1 MFIKELGMYLDY
13 LKKDIN
19 KSLGVMNEQ
28 KVKYFM
34 EFKNNLLDGI
44 EYYRKLFPQMTEESI
59 EYRTKTLNELE
70 ACHQRLL
77 AIVEEFAPAFTSH
90 LAVA

>member
-1 MFIKELGMYLDY
+1 
-13 LKKDIN
+13 
-19 KSLGVMNEQ
+19 
-28 KVKYFM
+28 
-34 EFKNNLLDGI
+34 
-44 EYYRKLFPQMTEESI
+44 MTEESI

-77 AIVEEFAPAFTSH
+77 AIMEEFAPAFTSH

>member
-1 MFIKELGMYLDY
+1 
-13 LKKDIN
+13 
-19 KSLGVMNEQ
+19 MNEH
-28 KVKYFM
+28 KIKYFT

-44 EYYRKLFPQMTEESI
+44 EYYRKLFPQMMEESV

-70 ACHQRLL
+70 ACNQRLQ
-77 AIVEEFAPAFTSH
+77 AVVEEFAPAFAAT